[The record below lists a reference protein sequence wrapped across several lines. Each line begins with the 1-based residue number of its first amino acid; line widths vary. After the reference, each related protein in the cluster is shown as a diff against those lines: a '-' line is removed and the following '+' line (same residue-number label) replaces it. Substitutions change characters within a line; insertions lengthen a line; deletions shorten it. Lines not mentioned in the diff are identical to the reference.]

1 MKPVRTW
8 ILVADGARGRVYESL
23 GKSGEIAEREEF
35 RRDTDLPPTRELD
48 DDRPGRGNIPAT
60 TSRHAF
66 QPTSDVHRELKRTF
80 AEELAAM
87 LDEQLLAG
95 AYDRLVLV
103 AAPVTLGDLREALA
117 DRVRGV
123 IVADLDKDLTKHTAR
138 ELAAQLEDVLTL

>member
-8 ILVADGARGRVYESL
+8 ILVADGARGRVYETL
-23 GKSGEIAEREEF
+23 GKSGEAAEREEF

-66 QPTSDVHRELKRTF
+66 QPTSDAHRELKRTF
-80 AEELAAM
+80 AEDLAAM
-87 LDEQLLAG
+87 LDEQLQAG

-103 AAPVTLGDLREALA
+103 AAPVTLGDLREALPDA
-117 DRVRGV
+117 S
-123 IVADLDKDLTKHTAR
+123 
-138 ELAAQLEDVLTL
+138 AASSWRNWTRI